1 MRSSK
6 IRNGT
11 PERTGIALKPVEP
24 ASQGRLEILQP
35 GKELVVGDGPFGFPP
50 DVFDGIEFW

>member
-11 PERTGIALKPVEP
+11 PERAGIALKSVEP
-24 ASQGRLEILQP
+24 PSQGVLEILQP
-35 GKELVVGDGPFGFPP
+35 GKELIVGDGPFGFPP
-50 DVFDGIEFW
+50 DVFDGIEFG